1 MDPIKFDQSHN
12 SSASYLVKAVVM
24 NKLSERI
31 PTRHFT
37 FYPRIKHARTNPRR
51 LTHMNVFNEE
61 HNLKAVEWMKDSFEG
76 LCWQLLVFNIY
87 SSDCSPQCK
96 LDVTDRLH
104 TNEIWATQQENWL
117 NRASQQRWTMT
128 PNILQL
134 KAKKWNI
141 GANGA
146 AFRSWWSYGT
156 MIHKQNKQLKR
167 ETAEARQSIT
177 KHESLSL
184 VTSQSLPAK
193 NSQQSIKNKQL
204 IYDHANSFPAIWK
217 RSTVAVIT
225 QRLMICV
232 CSTPPII
239 AECLNFRMLHFMWKP
254 WQEIKIMW
262 CFYKDLQMHKW

>member
-1 MDPIKFDQSHN
+1 
-12 SSASYLVKAVVM
+12 M

-31 PTRHFT
+31 STRRHRFT

-61 HNLKAVEWMKDSFEG
+61 HYLKAVERMKDSFEG

-104 TNEIWATQQENWL
+104 SRKIDWTALRSKDGQWPRTYCDSKRRRGILERMELLFAHDETTAEWSINKTNSWRGKPPRL
-117 NRASQQRWTMT
+117 GKASQNTKAFLWS
-128 PNILQL
+128 QL
-134 KAKKWNI
+134 
-141 GANGA
+141 
-146 AFRSWWSYGT
+146 
-156 MIHKQNKQLKR
+156 
-167 ETAEARQSIT
+167 
-177 KHESLSL
+177 
-184 VTSQSLPAK
+184 LPAK
-193 NSQQSIKNKQL
+193 NSQQRIKNKQL
-204 IYDHANSFPAIWK
+204 IYDYANSFPAIWK
-217 RSTVAVIT
+217 RNTVAVIT

-239 AECLNFRMLHFMWKP
+239 AECLNFRMLYFMWKP